1 MKLTTIFLS
10 VTIALFLSACDSR
23 PATVAD
29 DSAHTEAASGKCE
42 ISPPAQP
49 LMCTMEWRPVC
60 GCDGVTYSNVCSAK
74 AAGVSE
80 FTEGEC
86 RVERLD

>member
-1 MKLTTIFLS
+1 MKITTICLS
-10 VTIALFLSACDSR
+10 VIFAIVLSACDTK
-23 PATVAD
+23 PAAVAD
-29 DSAHTEAASGKCE
+29 DSAKTEASPGNCE
-42 ISPPAQP
+42 ISPPAEP
-49 LMCTMEWRPVC
+49 LMCTMDWRPVC

-86 RVERLD
+86 RGERLD